1 MIKSL
6 LLDLE
11 NFPYTV
17 RIYKNQSNKN
27 NLCHR
32 VLLNNQFTSSWTYFF
47 LINKS
52 TSIWSATSFT
62 ISVVVLRRKGN
73 TNYSSTL
80 RLILF
85 SLEQFLSLKFTDS
98 ARFRQILLSTHA
110 EWRAMSELPDFIFK
124 LSRNLLLALL
134 YIIELSSYLLISK
147 KILRPIIGKFL
158 FDPKFIWTQYV
169 FLTLRFP
176 LETRESL
183 SNWTL

>member
-52 TSIWSATSFT
+52 TSLWSATSFT

-80 RLILF
+80 GLILF

-134 YIIELSSYLLISK
+134 YIIELSFSPAQWTFLISSNFVEP
-147 KILRPIIGKFL
+147 ILILFIIFKTSCSSTYFVQN
-158 FDPKFIWTQYV
+158 FV
-169 FLTLRFP
+169 
-176 LETRESL
+176 
-183 SNWTL
+183 

>member
-52 TSIWSATSFT
+52 TSLWSATSFT

-98 ARFRQILLSTHA
+98 ARFRQILLSNVRITRFHFETFQKFTSGFA
-110 EWRAMSELPDFIFK
+110 VYKWTEFFPRTMNFPYIF
-124 LSRNLLLALL
+124 
-134 YIIELSSYLLISK
+134 
-147 KILRPIIGKFL
+147 
-158 FDPKFIWTQYV
+158 
-169 FLTLRFP
+169 
-176 LETRESL
+176 
-183 SNWTL
+183 